1 MVDASLPGPGLD
13 PLGRFGAGAEG
24 TAGQLRRGYAV
35 AAAEA
40 LVQYLVRGF
49 RFKIRT
55 AEPGERIE
63 PSRSGKR
70 VIFTLPDWDAYTSLL
85 RSHLDSWWQR
95 NRGGSS
101 KTE

>member
-1 MVDASLPGPGLD
+1 MVNAHFPGEGTD
-13 PLGRFGAGAEG
+13 PLGRLGVGAEG

-49 RFKIRT
+49 RFAIRT

-63 PSRSGKR
+63 PSREGKR
-70 VIFTLPDWDAYTSLL
+70 VIFTLPDWDTYTSLL
-85 RSHLDSWWQR
+85 RSRLDAWWQK
-95 NRGGSS
+95 NRGGSR
-101 KTE
+101 